1 MIKQWELSIIF
12 LEGEG
17 VMIMEGFWIS
27 FLRATHVVMISL
39 EFHELERGLSLLDVG
54 SWIS

>member
-1 MIKQWELSIIF
+1 MIKQWELLIIL

-17 VMIMEGFWIS
+17 VMIMDGFWIS
-27 FLRATHVVMISL
+27 SLRATHVVMISL
-39 EFHELERGLSLLDVG
+39 EFHKLERGLSLLDVG